1 MMRVERFPRFGDK
14 LEIRE
19 PIYPLPSAP
28 QPRVVAAGISI
39 FGRAAVDAAR
49 QAALDGAPLALVMAA
64 AQRAA
69 SGLPAQ
75 RTGLLPDGRW
85 VVEGDDGLLRPVKT
99 EDDVDVMWELPGGG
113 HARLTDS
120 KVVIAGGDGFVGGLD
135 DWVSHGPA
143 PAGVAKRLVAQQTME
158 DRPTR
163 NQLQNALRLVPPD
176 VDPWVGS
183 VSRKGALMVLGVTGP
198 RGVDGSL
205 EQWVVAVQGQGWRTN
220 AATAHEVEA
229 MGRRGE
235 SVVEIRRFM
244 EAGGVQDAEP
254 PLAVALRERDAAE
267 RRARQADEGAAQV
280 ARRSRALEA
289 ERDELRQKLRDRDAD
304 VKRVAVD
311 SYQRGAD
318 AGGAVARAAMLEM
331 RAQVDKLGVALAK
344 AKQEA
349 LRVNAEQAKKL
360 SEANEHIDTLMASE
374 RRLLDEITTLE
385 QRPLFRTVTTVVR
398 CKGGKVLERTVETQ
412 IVTGDEAARIARAD
426 TERATKEAA
435 DLLRGEAFRVRP
447 IPQLEWKD
455 IEDGGQVLTVSGP
468 AARPDAQVGTPTVD
482 MARVEAVVRDDLAGM
497 RTLRDRSIAAVI
509 LALCVAGSVAF
520 GVFVGGPMVARAAQ
534 AMGLTR

>member
-28 QPRVVAAGISI
+28 QPRVVAAGLSI
-39 FGRAAVDAAR
+39 FGRAAVEAAR
-49 QAALDGAPLALVMAA
+49 AAIKDGASLALVMRA
-64 AQRAA
+64 AQRA
-69 SGLPAQ
+69 SV
-75 RTGLLPDGRW
+75 DGRW
-85 VVEGDDGLLRPVKT
+85 VVQGDDGLWRPVKT
-99 EDDVDVMWELPGGG
+99 EDDVDVMWDLPGGG
-113 HARLTDS
+113 HARLTDN
-120 KVVIAGGDGFVGGLD
+120 KVVIAGGTGFVGGLD
-135 DWVSHGPA
+135 DWVAHGTA

-198 RGVDGSL
+198 RGVDGSA
-205 EQWVVAVQGQGWRTN
+205 EQWVVAAQGQTWRTN

-244 EAGGVQDAEP
+244 EAGGAREP
-254 PLAVALRERDAAE
+254 ETEAARCARLERERDAAE
-267 RRARQADEGAAQV
+267 RRARQADEDAAQV
-280 ARRSRALEA
+280 ARGARALEA
-289 ERDELRQKLRDRDAD
+289 ERDELRQRLRDRDAD

-318 AGGAVARAAMLEM
+318 AGGAAARAAMQEM

-344 AKQEA
+344 AKQDA

-360 SEANEHIDTLMASE
+360 SEANAHIDTILASE
-374 RRLLDEITTLE
+374 KRLLDEITTLE
-385 QRPLFRTVTTVVR
+385 QRPLCRTVTTVVR
-398 CKGGKVLERTVETQ
+398 CKGGNVLERTVETR
-412 IVTGDEAARIARAD
+412 IGCAGGCCARKPETGH
-426 TERATKEAA
+426 
-435 DLLRGEAFRVRP
+435 
-447 IPQLEWKD
+447 
-455 IEDGGQVLTVSGP
+455 
-468 AARPDAQVGTPTVD
+468 
-482 MARVEAVVRDDLAGM
+482 
-497 RTLRDRSIAAVI
+497 
-509 LALCVAGSVAF
+509 
-520 GVFVGGPMVARAAQ
+520 
-534 AMGLTR
+534 